1 MDARSPLTVLHS
13 ESSPSFGGQ
22 ELRILLEME
31 ALREREITSVLVAKP
46 DTPILKE
53 ALRRKLCVYPVPM
66 RSNLHPRSLGMIW
79 RIMRENHV
87 DLVNAHN
94 SKDAWNV
101 APVAR
106 TLGIPVIRSRHIA
119 NPAKA
124 GFLRT
129 LPYGRLC
136 DAVMTTSQSIKQGL
150 VDIGVQAGKISV
162 VPTGVELSQFN
173 QPRTGAIRHEF
184 GIPAGVPL
192 IGQIAV
198 LRGDKGGDTFVSAA
212 LRLLREGVDAWF
224 ILVGEGRL
232 REKIEPMLNAE
243 SRARIILTGFRRDIP
258 QILADLDVFV
268 LAARSPEGVPQAILQ
283 AHAASVPVVATNVGG
298 VSEVAIGGQNAL
310 SIPREDPVALAEA
323 IKRLIN
329 DSELAKGLAFQGLS
343 LVTEKYT
350 LGHMLDKMEAM
361 YRGLSAPQARESRDR
376 LNA

>member
-1 MDARSPLTVLHS
+1 MNVRRPLTVLHS
-13 ESSPSFGGQ
+13 ESSHSLGGQ
-22 ELRILLEME
+22 ELRILLEMD
-31 ALREREITSVLVAKP
+31 ALREREISSILVARP

-53 ALRRKLCVYPVPM
+53 ALRRKLCAYPVPM
-66 RSNLHPRSLGMIW
+66 CSNLHPRSLGMIW
-79 RIMRENHV
+79 QIMRKNSV
-87 DLVNAHN
+87 DLVNSHN

-129 LPYGRLC
+129 LPYGPLC

-150 VDIGVQAGKISV
+150 VDIGIRAGKISV
-162 VPTGVELSQFN
+162 VPTGVELSKFN
-173 QPRTGAIRHEF
+173 QPRTGAIRREF
-184 GIPAGVPL
+184 GIPAGAPL

-212 LRLLREGVDAWF
+212 LRLLGEGLDAWF
-224 ILVGEGRL
+224 ILVGEGRM
-232 REKIEPMLNAE
+232 REKIEPMLNDE
-243 SRARIILTGFRRDIP
+243 SRTRIILTGFRRDIP
-258 QILADLDVFV
+258 QILAELDVFV

-283 AHAASVPVVATNVGG
+283 AHAAGVPVVATNVGG

-310 SIPREDPVALAEA
+310 SIPREDPAALADA

-329 DSELAKGLAFQGLS
+329 DSELARGLAIQGHR
-343 LVTEKYT
+343 LVTEKYS
-350 LGHMLDKMEAM
+350 LAHMVDKMEAM
-361 YRGLSAPQARESRDR
+361 YRGLSGSQAQASR
-376 LNA
+376 